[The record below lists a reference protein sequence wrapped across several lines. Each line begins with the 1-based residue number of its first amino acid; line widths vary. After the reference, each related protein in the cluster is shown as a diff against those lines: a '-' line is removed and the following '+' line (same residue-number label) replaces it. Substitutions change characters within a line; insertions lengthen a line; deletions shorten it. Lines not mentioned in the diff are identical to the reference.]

1 MSAATKTA
9 HNYTVQFGVEYPEL
23 TLLEKR
29 WMKES
34 IPCLPVSTE
43 IAHRND
49 QCSSELMKYDD
60 VYDVGH

>member
-9 HNYTVQFGVEYPEL
+9 HNYTVQFEYPEL

-29 WMKES
+29 WMIEA

-43 IAHRND
+43 IAYRND